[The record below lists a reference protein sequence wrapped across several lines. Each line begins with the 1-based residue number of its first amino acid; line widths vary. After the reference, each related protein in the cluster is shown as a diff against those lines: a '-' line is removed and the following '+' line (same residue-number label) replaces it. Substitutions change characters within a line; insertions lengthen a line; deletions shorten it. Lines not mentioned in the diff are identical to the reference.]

1 MNSNVKIRFNKFSKD
16 NFDLIKDKDNVNLEG
31 LMFFKD
37 RAKEIAFVVV
47 NFSLDLSY
55 PKIGNDDLWINDRI
69 SIINNRLESYLK
81 KEYNEFLLYNEWALP
96 IDEFDSGNHF
106 NLYVKE

>member
-1 MNSNVKIRFNKFSKD
+1 MSNNVKIRFNKFNKD
-16 NFDLIKDKDNVNLEG
+16 NFVLIKDKDNVNLEG

-37 RAKEIAFVVV
+37 RTKEIAFVVV

-55 PKIGNDDLWINDRI
+55 AKIGNDDLWINDRI

-81 KEYNEFLLYNEWALP
+81 KEYNDFLLYNEWALP
-96 IDEFDSGNHF
+96 IDEFGGGNHF
-106 NLYVKE
+106 NLYIKE